1 MWTFEVW
8 ITFMFIT
15 DLFFNFNTAYMEG
28 PNYVIDKGM
37 IASNYLRSW
46 FPIDRS
52 AGSNNSHNAAT
63 AKQPQPSSNNS
74 QRSHTPS
81 LHCSDA
87 QPLCPLPSKQPKLL
101 PGRAGRRHHDRD
113 AEIRRQLR

>member
-28 PNYVIDKGM
+28 PNYCIDKGM

-52 AGSNNSHNAAT
+52 AGST
-63 AKQPQPSSNNS
+63 QQP

-81 LHCSDA
+81 LHC
-87 QPLCPLPSKQPKLL
+87 
-101 PGRAGRRHHDRD
+101 
-113 AEIRRQLR
+113 

>member
-63 AKQPQPSSNNS
+63 AEQPQPSSSPHS
-74 QRSHTPS
+74 QRSHTHTPS

-87 QPLCPLPSKQPKLL
+87 PPL
-101 PGRAGRRHHDRD
+101 
-113 AEIRRQLR
+113 